1 MMIASLVGDFTT
13 PFCGLFATQK
23 GLIVIIIGQ
32 KNQPWHLILSRV
44 RIGCLHS
51 WCYARGTRTD
61 WSHSWCSHSLTWK
74 QMIASV
80 EENPEWTR
88 FRKHIS
94 DAGLLLLYVLVYYA
108 ASKGA
113 FRQRQVS
120 FHTKMGRW
128 MLTQHGTGLWCEDT
142 SIRPFSFALLHWS
155 LPESIRIWTSCNVL
169 TKVYSLRFRIYTGIF
184 SLTFFIPHWYEH
196 SPFFRSALFSQVVC
210 PYS

>member
-13 PFCGLFATQK
+13 PFCGLFATQIDRWQK
-23 GLIVIIIGQ
+23 GLMLIIIGQ
-32 KNQPWHLILSRV
+32 KNERKSALTSKHLILSQV
-44 RIGCLHS
+44 RIGRQHS

-108 ASKGA
+108 ASEGA

-142 SIRPFSFALLHWS
+142 CIRPFIFALLHWP
-155 LPESIRIWTSCNVL
+155 LPECEQDFLLESEHHAMYWP
-169 TKVYSLRFRIYTGIF
+169 RFTPSDLG
-184 SLTFFIPHWYEH
+184 FILAY
-196 SPFFRSALFSQVVC
+196 FL
-210 PYS
+210 